1 MCSRPRASR
10 FKWQLNFKNAGTWI
24 QKPWAGNLCS
34 TVSEHYGHHWGREG
48 RIQWED
54 VLCPG
59 VARVK
64 DQNFFHFLMAVH
76 KMGCEVRKFP
86 SFKMKTTITT
96 VTASAESGPHR
107 HCPRSCSGR
116 AKSSFSLQISVQS
129 SLGCEENPW
138 DQGPRSGQHLAE
150 WDVFP
155 AQDFQIQ
162 EPVYILK
169 SWSSAGNLSRIFTPA
184 SLFLNF
190 HLSWPLSLKYYVAF
204 DFRLQSIK
212 YYRLFAGL
220 ESTVLVVLASI
231 II

>member
-138 DQGPRSGQHLAE
+138 DQGP
-150 WDVFP
+150 V
-155 AQDFQIQ
+155 
-162 EPVYILK
+162 
-169 SWSSAGNLSRIFTPA
+169 NT
-184 SLFLNF
+184 
-190 HLSWPLSLKYYVAF
+190 
-204 DFRLQSIK
+204 
-212 YYRLFAGL
+212 
-220 ESTVLVVLASI
+220 
-231 II
+231 